1 MDSPKPFYCRVIQ
14 LRHSYIVFQLKSII
28 DARHLFLIY
37 GTRRSILECRQSF
50 LSLQWTYRLSV
61 YYMKDRIL
69 LYQNHQQYN
78 QGLCM
83 WVGIFVTAHA
93 SQFQHSRSFPF
104 FLINSIIII
113 INKSSKFYKIK
124 NNNNINYIYFLF
136 FYVRLSYFYFLE
148 FVNE

>member
-1 MDSPKPFYCRVIQ
+1 
-14 LRHSYIVFQLKSII
+14 
-28 DARHLFLIY
+28 
-37 GTRRSILECRQSF
+37 
-50 LSLQWTYRLSV
+50 
-61 YYMKDRIL
+61 
-69 LYQNHQQYN
+69 
-78 QGLCM
+78 M
-83 WVGIFVTAHA
+83 WVGIIVTAHA

-104 FLINSIIII
+104 FLSNSIIII